1 MREIRFKVAKAGF
14 LLLFMGITI
23 MQFLS
28 FPGQFQHM
36 RKTQGISLLLEISL
50 TLIVGLWLLCG
61 QLALLCLWQIVESM
75 RKGRFFSME
84 TLNWIERL
92 LLSFKV
98 ASAIPVVLFL
108 ILIPQADDPGF
119 FVPLTII
126 ALFIFSLTATT
137 SLMKDQ
143 IASKISD

>member
-1 MREIRFKVAKAGF
+1 MREIRFTFAKAAF
-14 LLLFMGITI
+14 LFLFMGITM

-36 RKTQGISLLLEISL
+36 QKTQGISLLLEISL
-50 TLIVGLWLLCG
+50 TLTVGLWLLCG

-75 RKGRFFSME
+75 RKGRFFSRE

-98 ASAIPVVLFL
+98 ASAIPVALFL

-119 FVPLTII
+119 FVLLTII
-126 ALFIFSLTATT
+126 ALFIFSLTAAT
-137 SLMKDQ
+137 SLMRDQ

>member
-75 RKGRFFSME
+75 RKGRFFSRE

-98 ASAIPVVLFL
+98 ASAIPVALFL